1 MSSAT
6 IPVPSL
12 PYAIAPSSYTAKAM
26 PLHELLRFLRDGAR
40 AIRAFCR
47 PYPVKVVGFP
57 ADIQFDIGKVS
68 FKVKVRVTAADAPHL
83 ELAVGG
89 KGESLATDGGESMPP
104 TEIFIPLVH
113 FASDDCVNR
122 SDTLRDR
129 DPEDAEKAAEAS
141 GIGLTDTLY
150 PTFLARKEGTIESE
164 GYALQVKVSE
174 GRVEIDESE
183 QLLRW
188 FYAVPVS
195 GEKELSI
202 ELTRVGGAINW
213 PRVTRR
219 ARMGGVQSRKVALAR
234 IFRRMLDHH
243 HFAS

>member
-68 FKVKVRVTAADAPHL
+68 FKVKVRVTTADAPHL

-89 KGESLATDGGESMPP
+89 RARVWPRMEGRVCLRQRFS
-104 TEIFIPLVH
+104 IPLVH

-122 SDTLRDR
+122 SDTLRGR

-195 GEKELSI
+195 GEKGVVD
-202 ELTRVGGAINW
+202 RVDEGGWRN
-213 PRVTRR
+213 
-219 ARMGGVQSRKVALAR
+219 
-234 IFRRMLDHH
+234 
-243 HFAS
+243 